1 MWRCCR
7 TGWSAPGRH
16 SPIGGVPYGL
26 DDLVL
31 AFPVPSQA
39 AEVLDLAGRRGKE
52 RTPQRRAMPVGTH
65 LREGRRGRTG
75 ADAATVLHLGDP
87 GFDFGGGE
95 IWAVHTGWSGNH
107 THYAERLATG
117 EL

>member
-1 MWRCCR
+1 MVSR
-7 TGWSAPGRH
+7 SASVHAPVRATLVAL
-16 SPIGGVPYGL
+16 SAAL
-26 DDLVL
+26 AFLVL
-31 AFPVPSQA
+31 ASPSQA

>member
-1 MWRCCR
+1 
-7 TGWSAPGRH
+7 
-16 SPIGGVPYGL
+16 
-26 DDLVL
+26 
-31 AFPVPSQA
+31 
-39 AEVLDLAGRRGKE
+39 
-52 RTPQRRAMPVGTH
+52 MPVGTH